1 MAKKKKNIKKN
12 IHVLHLFVRILKQ
25 ELGLYM
31 AGAKRQGAE
40 DQPEEAVAEVAETA
54 VEEPTNKLQAIKGK
68 VAELAKN
75 ALAKVK
81 SLLAKKEADQDQKA
95 EDETQSEEGATE

>member
-1 MAKKKKNIKKN
+1 
-12 IHVLHLFVRILKQ
+12 
-25 ELGLYM
+25 
-31 AGAKRQGAE
+31 
-40 DQPEEAVAEVAETA
+40 VAEVAETA